1 MCGIFAYAGK
11 KDCTDV
17 IIKGLKSLEYRGYDS
32 WGVALKTGTWIT
44 LEKNVGKVSQVESL
58 ESVNARV
65 GIGHTRWAT
74 HGNVSVLNSH
84 PHTDSSKRV
93 YVVHNGIIE
102 NIAELKKYIPG
113 DLFYSETDTEIIPK
127 LIAHFMAEMD
137 FPEAVKTVAA
147 LLKGNFAF
155 VSIDRDSDYL
165 IAARNGSPIVA
176 AKSGGEFFISSDL
189 QSLIAYT
196 KKAFFIND
204 GEMVIYQLDK
214 QSLVFY
220 DFIEKREVHKTARS
234 YDLQSGDIEKG
245 NYKHFMLKEIFEQ
258 PVRLENTYLN
268 YVDDFDIAFSEM
280 LKPTIVQKINRIVI
294 IACGTSWHAGLVS
307 EYWLESL
314 VNIPVEVEYAS
325 EFRYRN
331 PVLTENTLII
341 AISQSG
347 ETADT
352 IAGIKESRKF
362 GIPILSICNVSG
374 STITR
379 LSDATVFTKAG
390 PEIGVASTKA
400 FTTQLEVLFLL
411 ALYLAQQRGKL
422 RHKDIINY
430 LKNLKDIPEKIERV
444 LSKTDQIS
452 TIMESHYAV
461 TNALF
466 LGRGV
471 NYPIALE
478 GALKLKEI
486 SYIHAE
492 GYPAAEMKHGP
503 IALIDRNMPTFFICI
518 RDQSYEKVLSNI
530 QEVKARDG
538 IVIAVANDN
547 DERITTLADHVIF
560 IPETI
565 VELSPFLTVIPLQM
579 LAYYIADKRGC
590 DIDKPRNLAKSVT
603 VE

>member
-1 MCGIFAYAGK
+1 MCGIFAYAGPGN
-11 KDCTDV
+11 CAG
-17 IIKGLKSLEYRGYDS
+17 IIVNGLKSLEYRGYDS
-32 WGVALKTGTWIT
+32 WGIALKTRRKIE
-44 LEKNVGKVSQVESL
+44 LRKSVGKVSEAAEL
-58 ESVNARV
+58 ESVKALA

-74 HGNVSVLNSH
+74 HGNVSIENSH
-84 PHTDSSKRV
+84 PHTDSEKRI

-102 NIAELKKYIPG
+102 NVEELRKSVRG
-113 DLFYSETDTEIIPK
+113 DRFYSKTDTEIIPK
-127 LIAHFMAEMD
+127 LIARSLNKRS
-137 FPEAVKTVAA
+137 FPAAVKEVVGK
-147 LLKGNFAF
+147 LQGNFAF
-155 VSIDRDSDYL
+155 VAIDRDSNYL
-165 IAARNGSPIVA
+165 VAARNGSPIVA
-176 AKSGGEFFISSDL
+176 ALNEDRFYISSDL
-189 QSLIAYT
+189 QSLVPYT
-196 KKAFFIND
+196 DKAFLMND
-204 GEMVIYQLDK
+204 GEMVIYNLDGGMVEFFNFLEGK
-214 QSLVFY
+214 EIPKHQ
-220 DFIEKREVHKTARS
+220 EVYAVPP
-234 YDLQSGDIEKG
+234 GDCQRG
-245 NYKHFMLKEIFEQ
+245 QFKHFMLKEIFEQ
-258 PVRLENTYLN
+258 PVRLRQTFEVNVT
-268 YVDDFDIAFSEM
+268 DFDIRFAQPVNAGIFQHM
-280 LKPTIVQKINRIVI
+280 NRIVI
-294 IACGTSWHAGLVS
+294 IACGTSWHAGLVT

-314 VNIPVEVEYAS
+314 ARMPVEVEYAS

-331 PVLTENTLII
+331 PVLSADTLVI

-352 IAGIKESRKF
+352 IAGIKEAKKL
-362 GIPILSICNVSG
+362 GATVLSICNVPG
-374 STITR
+374 STIAR
-379 LSDATVFTKAG
+379 VSDATVFTQAG

-411 ALYLAQQRGKL
+411 TLYLAQCRQKIS
-422 RHKDIINY
+422 HKDVINY
-430 LKNLKDIPEKIERV
+430 LKNLAEIPEKMERV
-444 LSKTDQIS
+444 LAKTDQIIR
-452 TIMESHYAV
+452 IMETHYTV
-461 TNALF
+461 SNALF

-503 IALIDRNMPTFFICI
+503 IALIDRNMPTVVICI

-530 QEVKARDG
+530 QEVKARNG

-547 DERITTLADHVIF
+547 DKRITETADHVIY

-565 VELSPFLTVIPLQM
+565 VELSPFLTVVQLQM

>member
-1 MCGIFAYAGK
+1 MCGIFAYAGPGN
-11 KDCTDV
+11 CAE
-17 IIKGLKSLEYRGYDS
+17 IIVNGLKSLEYRGYDS
-32 WGVALKTGTWIT
+32 WGIALKTRRKIE
-44 LEKNVGKVSQVESL
+44 LKKSVGKVSEAAEL
-58 ESVNARV
+58 ESVSALA

-74 HGNVSVLNSH
+74 HGNVSIENSH
-84 PHTDSSKRV
+84 PHTDSEKRI

-102 NIAELKKYIPG
+102 NVEDLRKYVRG
-113 DLFYSETDTEIIPK
+113 DRFYSKTDTEIIPK
-127 LIAHFMAEMD
+127 LIARSLNKRT
-137 FPEAVKTVAA
+137 FPAAVKEVAGK
-147 LLKGNFAF
+147 LQGNFAF
-155 VSIDRDSDYL
+155 VAIDRDSNYL
-165 IAARNGSPIVA
+165 VAARNGSPIVA
-176 AKSGGEFFISSDL
+176 ALNENKFYISSDL
-189 QSLIAYT
+189 QSLVPYT
-196 KKAFFIND
+196 DKAFLMND
-204 GEMVIYQLDK
+204 GEMVIYNLDDGK
-214 QSLVFY
+214 VEFFNFL
-220 DFIEKREVHKTARS
+220 EGKEVPKHQEVYAVPP
-234 YDLQSGDIEKG
+234 GDCQRG
-245 NYKHFMLKEIFEQ
+245 QFKHFMLKEIFEQ
-258 PVRLENTYLN
+258 PVRLRQTFEVNVT
-268 YVDDFDIAFSEM
+268 DFDIRFAQPVDAGIFEHS
-280 LKPTIVQKINRIVI
+280 NRIVI
-294 IACGTSWHAGLVS
+294 IACGTSWHAGLVA

-314 VNIPVEVEYAS
+314 ARMPVEVEYAS

-331 PVLTENTLII
+331 PVLSADTLVI

-352 IAGIKESRKF
+352 IAGIREAKKL
-362 GIPILSICNVSG
+362 GATVLSICNVPG
-374 STITR
+374 STIAR
-379 LSDATVFTKAG
+379 VSDATVFTQAG

-411 ALYLAQQRGKL
+411 TLYLAQCRQKIS
-422 RHKDIINY
+422 HKDVINY
-430 LKNLKDIPEKIERV
+430 LKNLAEIPEKMESV
-444 LSKTDQIS
+444 LAKTEQIIR
-452 TIMESHYAV
+452 IMETHYTV
-461 TNALF
+461 SNALF

-503 IALIDRNMPTFFICI
+503 IALIDRNMPTVVICI

-530 QEVKARDG
+530 QEVKARNG

-547 DERITTLADHVIF
+547 DKRITVTADHVIY

-565 VELSPFLTVIPLQM
+565 VELSPFLTVVPLQM